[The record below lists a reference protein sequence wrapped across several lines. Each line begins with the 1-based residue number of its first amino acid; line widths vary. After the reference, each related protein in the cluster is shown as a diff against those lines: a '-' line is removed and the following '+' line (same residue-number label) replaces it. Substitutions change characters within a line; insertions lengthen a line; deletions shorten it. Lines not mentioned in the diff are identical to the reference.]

1 MKRLL
6 PLATL
11 VVAAV
16 VHAQS
21 RPTLIDA
28 PLDVRVPMPPAQ
40 SQALQSEFR
49 QLLARKSGAL
59 VPTPSA
65 WKAAVAALRRQDCDV
80 RDECLRQL
88 AVNGSSLYALFASL
102 ERNAAGTEFT
112 ASGRVVNQDGVLTRG
127 PVKVTV
133 SAAAKDAASNAL
145 VDLIAA
151 LKLDTLP
158 AVLEP
163 VKVAEPVKPVE
174 PAVTPLPGPPP
185 PPPMVVTGPPADAP
199 TPPTRIAGF
208 VLLGL
213 GLAAGATSAGF
224 GISAATQRAELPVD
238 GRFVDEAQAIQ
249 QARVNSF
256 AAVTLGTAIGSGAAL
271 IAAFALL
278 GASSSPSPPTVALA
292 PSFGPSGFSATLI
305 WRPR

>member
-6 PLATL
+6 LLATL
-11 VVAAV
+11 VAASV

-21 RPTLIDA
+21 RATLIDA
-28 PLDVRVPMPPAQ
+28 PLDVRIPMASSQ

-49 QLLARKSGAL
+49 QLLARRSGTL

-80 RDECLRQL
+80 RDECLKQL

-102 ERNAAGTEFT
+102 ERNAAGTELT

-133 SAAAKDAASNAL
+133 SAAAKDATTNAL
-145 VDLIAA
+145 IELLAA

-163 VKVAEPVKPVE
+163 VKVAEPVKGVE
-174 PAVTPLPGPPP
+174 PTLTLLPAPPP
-185 PPPMVVTGPPADAP
+185 PLPPMVVTGPPADAP
-199 TPPTRIAGF
+199 TPPARVAGF

-224 GISAATQRAELPVD
+224 GISAALQRGELPVD
-238 GRFVDEAQAIQ
+238 GRLVDESQAQQ

-256 AAVTLGTAIGSGAAL
+256 ATVSLGTAIGSGAAL
-271 IAAFALL
+271 VAAFALL
-278 GASSSPSPPTVALA
+278 GASGGQQTVALA
-292 PSFGPSGFSATLI
+292 PSFGPSGFSATLL